1 VLDVGTGT
9 GLSLPYFRPDL
20 SITGIDISENK
31 LARAEQRARRKKL
44 KNIAALSVM
53 DVSDMQFADGQFDSV
68 LGTFAM
74 SVAPDPAAVLAEIAR
89 VTGFGGRVYLFNH
102 FRADEEDNRALV
114 MAERA
119 GVQSRFSFRLL
130 PLVT

>member
-44 KNIAALSVM
+44 KISQRCPSWM
-53 DVSDMQFADGQFDSV
+53 
-68 LGTFAM
+68 
-74 SVAPDPAAVLAEIAR
+74 
-89 VTGFGGRVYLFNH
+89 
-102 FRADEEDNRALV
+102 
-114 MAERA
+114 
-119 GVQSRFSFRLL
+119 
-130 PLVT
+130 

>member
-1 VLDVGTGT
+1 MLDVGTGT

-20 SITGIDISENK
+20 SITGIDISENQ
-31 LARAEQRARRKKL
+31 LARARRKKL

-53 DVSDMQFADGQFDSV
+53 DVSDMQMADGQFDSV
-68 LGTFAM
+68 LGIFAM

>member
-20 SITGIDISENK
+20 SITGIDISENQ
-31 LARAEQRARRKKL
+31 LARARQRARRKKL

-53 DVSDMQFADGQFDSV
+53 DVSDMQMADGQFDSV
-68 LGTFAM
+68 LGIFAM

-89 VTGFGGRVYLFNH
+89 VTRFGGRVYLFNH
-102 FRADEEDNRALV
+102 SWPSAPACKVGFHSDFCH
-114 MAERA
+114 
-119 GVQSRFSFRLL
+119 S
-130 PLVT
+130 

>member
-102 FRADEEDNRALV
+102 FHADEEDNRALV